1 MSTAGLNKHKLAMVD
16 LDGTLVFTLE
26 ANALAYARAL
36 AEYGFTLT
44 REDYAARCDG
54 RAYRDF
60 LPEIMGADSP
70 YIEAVHDRKIAL
82 YGECL
87 TAAEPNGPLLDIL
100 RGLKESWILALV
112 TTASRRNVENVL
124 ARFGLTEL
132 FDVIVTQED
141 VRRAKPDPACYNDLI
156 ERLGVRR
163 EDGAVMEGKESA
175 LRRLLGQAL
184 RFLGLS
190 GIGWLLD
197 FTVYT
202 LLSLRFRDL
211 AWVNV
216 LSSLVGASFVFL
228 FSTRFVFRDSHRIP
242 LRLKYAIYIAY
253 QLVLIFLIS
262 KLLAWVH
269 LLIVSHTDR
278 AALVSLAPVL
288 AKILVTPVTMTVNFF
303 AMKTVIEKL

>member
-87 TAAEPNGPLLDIL
+87 TAAEPNGP
-100 RGLKESWILALV
+100 R
-112 TTASRRNVENVL
+112 VL

-163 EDGAVMEGKESA
+163 EDC
-175 LRRLLGQAL
+175 
-184 RFLGLS
+184 
-190 GIGWLLD
+190 
-197 FTVYT
+197 
-202 LLSLRFRDL
+202 
-211 AWVNV
+211 
-216 LSSLVGASFVFL
+216 
-228 FSTRFVFRDSHRIP
+228 
-242 LRLKYAIYIAY
+242 
-253 QLVLIFLIS
+253 LIFEDS
-262 KLLAWVH
+262 ASGVA
-269 LLIVSHTDR
+269 
-278 AALVSLAPVL
+278 AALASGCQTLVVRRGAP
-288 AKILVTPVTMTVNFF
+288 
-303 AMKTVIEKL
+303 

>member
-36 AEYGFTLT
+36 AEYGFTLP
-44 REDYAARCDG
+44 REDYA
-54 RAYRDF
+54 AYRDF
-60 LPEIMGADSP
+60 LPEIMGADSL

-112 TTASRRNVENVL
+112 TTASRRNVDRVL

-163 EDGAVMEGKESA
+163 EDC
-175 LRRLLGQAL
+175 
-184 RFLGLS
+184 
-190 GIGWLLD
+190 
-197 FTVYT
+197 
-202 LLSLRFRDL
+202 
-211 AWVNV
+211 
-216 LSSLVGASFVFL
+216 
-228 FSTRFVFRDSHRIP
+228 
-242 LRLKYAIYIAY
+242 
-253 QLVLIFLIS
+253 LIFEDS
-262 KLLAWVH
+262 ASGVA
-269 LLIVSHTDR
+269 
-278 AALVSLAPVL
+278 AALASGCQTLVVRRGAP
-288 AKILVTPVTMTVNFF
+288 
-303 AMKTVIEKL
+303 

>member
-44 REDYAARCDG
+44 REDYAAHCDG

-112 TTASRRNVENVL
+112 TTASRRNVESVL
-124 ARFGLTEL
+124 ACFGLTEL

-163 EDGAVMEGKESA
+163 EDC
-175 LRRLLGQAL
+175 
-184 RFLGLS
+184 
-190 GIGWLLD
+190 
-197 FTVYT
+197 
-202 LLSLRFRDL
+202 
-211 AWVNV
+211 
-216 LSSLVGASFVFL
+216 
-228 FSTRFVFRDSHRIP
+228 
-242 LRLKYAIYIAY
+242 
-253 QLVLIFLIS
+253 LIFEDS
-262 KLLAWVH
+262 ASGVA
-269 LLIVSHTDR
+269 
-278 AALVSLAPVL
+278 AALASGCQT
-288 AKILVTPVTMTVNFF
+288 LVVRRGTP
-303 AMKTVIEKL
+303 